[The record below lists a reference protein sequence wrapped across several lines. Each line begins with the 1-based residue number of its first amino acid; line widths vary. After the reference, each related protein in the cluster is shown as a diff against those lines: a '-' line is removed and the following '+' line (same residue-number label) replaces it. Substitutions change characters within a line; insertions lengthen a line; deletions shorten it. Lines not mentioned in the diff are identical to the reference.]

1 MADVTAR
8 ALQGD
13 SGIGPLRRLGT
24 VGHACTAAGELPPFD
39 LASSLRL
46 PKNAKFMSRSVE
58 CAVLAAGEA
67 IAGAGSLGDTDPHR
81 IGMYTGSGQT
91 GLEPSEF
98 FAAVELAETGDESGT
113 YKHLGGRAARL
124 VDRYWSLRTLANAGL
139 GLLAAEFSARGPC
152 NNYVQGDTASAQALA
167 AGYFDLLEDRCDVAL
182 AGGYDCLLTP
192 STYLAYERAGL
203 LSPSDPCRAHRPFDR
218 ERDGLVLGEGA
229 AFVVLERRSR
239 AEARGGTILGEVLG
253 VGFAQGIGDRPSPT
267 IACDAA
273 RLAIRDAAD
282 GLHPDMVIAHGIG
295 TREDDAREAAMLAA
309 LGFDRTPVTAMK
321 GFTGYLGASTAP
333 DPKSRRCPMRFFL
346 FLSLLLCVFSILPS
360 RAANAIPSQP
370 NIVVI
375 MLDDLDVVTLSVM
388 RAIKLLPRFEQYI
401 ASKAVNFKHSFV
413 TDAICCPSRATY
425 LSGLYTHNHR
435 TYSTH
440 WPNGSSAFFEDAD
453 TLPVWLRETGYVTGH
468 VGKLPQRLRAPQLVF
483 GHARAAGSKSSVGR
497 SHGTRKKVED

>member
-1 MADVTAR
+1 MTGGNGVVITGIGLAIPPGIGVADVTAR

-321 GFTGYLGASTAP
+321 GFTGYLGASTAVAELCIGLLGARRHAVTPVARLEAP
-333 DPKSRRCPMRFFL
+333 DEGCPLDLVTGAPRALEAEMP
-346 FLSLLLCVFSILPS
+346 SLL
-360 RAANAIPSQP
+360 A
-370 NIVVI
+370 
-375 MLDDLDVVTLSVM
+375 LSWSWSG
-388 RAIKLLPRFEQYI
+388 QC
-401 ASKAVNFKHSFV
+401 SAV
-413 TDAICCPSRATY
+413 A
-425 LSGLYTHNHR
+425 
-435 TYSTH
+435 
-440 WPNGSSAFFEDAD
+440 
-453 TLPVWLRETGYVTGH
+453 
-468 VGKLPQRLRAPQLVF
+468 
-483 GHARAAGSKSSVGR
+483 ARAEPG
-497 SHGTRKKVED
+497 